1 MWRTA
6 GTTGAVG
13 IEIAVAIAIGYL
25 GGNYLDHKLGTHPW
39 LSYVGL
45 AIGLG
50 AAVKALVRVTRAY
63 KRDQGDE
70 PSATGK
76 GPGDAGSHKSG
87 R

>member
-1 MWRTA
+1 MWRIA

-45 AIGLG
+45 AVGLG
-50 AAVKALVRVTRAY
+50 AAVKALMRVARAY
-63 KRDQGDE
+63 KRDHGGEAADDQPEKKGD
-70 PSATGK
+70 
-76 GPGDAGSHKSG
+76 G
-87 R
+87 RG